1 MSEEVQT
8 TRNRKW
14 SRRAGIALLVIA
26 GLLAYYLIVAYAGWQ
41 SGQKLLIEQ
50 QQQQLDDEVNKQLGL
65 AQEDVRNGRYA
76 LAEKRLQW
84 ILTYQPQNGSAT
96 TLLPEVQAQLA
107 LLLTPV
113 PAVTPTPLPTA
124 TPIPIPTITPTPIPI
139 ENPDKEFN
147 NIQNL
152 VAEEQWEEALPIILS
167 LQRAFP
173 SYERLQTDRLLY
185 DSYIGLGVKLLEGD
199 EVEQGL
205 FYIGQ
210 AERLGDLS
218 EEVLALQTAG
228 ELFVAG
234 MTFYGINWEA
244 SAYNFRELCFI
255 APFYQDSCS
264 LLQEVLLSSAEQYAI
279 SGDWCTAYD
288 RYEEASTHGI
298 VQGLPDK
305 LEEAETACL
314 ASNPVGITG
323 TLPITQPRIITP

>member
-1 MSEEVQT
+1 MSEDVQT
-8 TRNRKW
+8 PQNRKW
-14 SRRAGIALLVIA
+14 SRRVGIALLVIA
-26 GLLAYYLIVAYAGWQ
+26 GLLAYYLLVAYAGWQ
-41 SGQKLLIEQ
+41 SGQQLLTEQ
-50 QQQQLDDEVNKQLGL
+50 QQQQLNSEVDKQFEL

-84 ILTYQPQNGSAT
+84 ILTYQPQNGSAN

-107 LLLTPV
+107 LLLTPL

-124 TPIPIPTITPTPIPI
+124 TPIPIPTVTPTPIPI
-139 ENPDKEFN
+139 EDPAEELS
-147 NIQNL
+147 NIQAL
-152 VAEEQWEEALPIILS
+152 VAEEEWEEALPIILS

-173 SYERLQTDRLLY
+173 SYERLETNRLLY
-185 DSYIGLGVKLLEGD
+185 ESYIGLGLELLNGE

-210 AERLGDLS
+210 AERMGDLS
-218 EEVLALQTAG
+218 DEVLASQTAG

-255 APFYQDSCS
+255 APFYQDSCD
-264 LLQEVLLSSAEQYAI
+264 LLQEVLLASAEQYAM

-288 RYEEASTHGI
+288 RYEEARTHGI

-314 ASNPVGITG
+314 AINPEGITG
-323 TLPITQPRIITP
+323 TVPITQPRVITP